1 MDLPAAID
9 EYNRTK
15 RHKGEPVMTQK
26 RLAELAGV
34 TPESV
39 SRQVQGRIGI
49 SADTE
54 DKYRRILMIEE
65 RKAHAA

>member
-1 MDLPAAID
+1 MDLPELID

-15 RHKGEPVMTQK
+15 RRKGEPVMTQK

-34 TPESV
+34 RPESV

-49 SADTE
+49 APETE
-54 DKYRRILMIEE
+54 AKYRQILEG
-65 RKAHAA
+65 HAA